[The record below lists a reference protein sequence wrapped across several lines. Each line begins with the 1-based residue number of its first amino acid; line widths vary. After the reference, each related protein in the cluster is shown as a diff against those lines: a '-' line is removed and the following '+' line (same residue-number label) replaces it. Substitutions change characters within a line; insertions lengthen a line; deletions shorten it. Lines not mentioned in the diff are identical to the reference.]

1 MPQLRFKSFHQQNQ
15 YFYFQKDLSH
25 EKVFKSGFLHQIL
38 ENIKLVTPYHIAQ
51 VTSSLSFIISSVL
64 AFLIILFLISCCFC
78 KQILFTCI
86 KTAFQIF
93 LSFLTYIF
101 SKIYD
106 GLQYLVNSILQ
117 SYRARQNGALP
128 IPLDETLTITLP
140 QTENLGQQQI
150 ENSIQ
155 NLPSPVFNQASTSSI
170 LKSIQFQER
179 KPSAPVVYTG
189 NRTPVHNAI
198 FRK

>member
-1 MPQLRFKSFHQQNQ
+1 M
-15 YFYFQKDLSH
+15 
-25 EKVFKSGFLHQIL
+25 
-38 ENIKLVTPYHIAQ
+38 TPYHIAK
-51 VTSSLSFIISSVL
+51 VTSSWSFIIGSIL
-64 AFLIILFLISCCFC
+64 AFVIFLFFISCCFC

-106 GLQYLVNSILQ
+106 GLRYLFNSILQ

-128 IPLDETLTITLP
+128 IPLDESITITLP

-170 LKSIQFQER
+170 LKSIQFKEQ
-179 KPSAPVVYTG
+179 KPSAPIVYTG
-189 NRTPVHNAI
+189 NRTPVHNAT